1 MPFELELFR
10 NKEGSN
16 YVTLKSKRPYLQ
28 QRNEM
33 IVHFRPLD
41 SKERHLCVT
50 YVGDVDV
57 DVQMGDTK

>member
-1 MPFELELFR
+1 MPFELELYR
-10 NKEGSN
+10 NKEGLN
-16 YVTLKSKRPYLQ
+16 YVTLKSKPPYLQ

-33 IVHFRPLD
+33 KVHFRPLD

-57 DVQMGDTK
+57 QMDDTK